1 MRLGL
6 LLKYRVK
13 KVLTWLL
20 LILAELLLLLWV
32 RIAIDL
38 RLMLL

>member
-20 LILAELLLLLWV
+20 LILAELLLLWV